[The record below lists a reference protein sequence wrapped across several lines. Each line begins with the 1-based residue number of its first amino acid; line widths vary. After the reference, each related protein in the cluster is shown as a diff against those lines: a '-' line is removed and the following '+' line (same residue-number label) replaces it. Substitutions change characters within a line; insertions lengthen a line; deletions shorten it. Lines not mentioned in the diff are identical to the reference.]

1 MERGFYEIEDGEPD
15 HPAAHPT
22 SEPPKSEQPQR
33 DVAKLVEALDAGKS
47 VAEAMDVAV
56 IREGARP
63 GDVGGAMKL
72 DAGKA
77 PLFNGFI
84 NYFPR
89 AMIAVAWVSDYGN
102 RKYGEWG
109 GWRKVADGIF
119 RYFDGNSRHHVMQAI
134 ELYDDGDSGLA
145 HAAQDAWNA
154 MAKLELM
161 LSEGKIEARRG
172 NEIVNGKPVLGT
184 ARKA

>member
-15 HPAAHPT
+15 HPAAHP
-22 SEPPKSEQPQR
+22 EQPQR

-56 IREGARP
+56 VREGARP

-89 AMIAVAWVSDYGN
+89 AMIAVAWVSEYGF

-109 GWRKVADGIF
+109 GWRKVANGIF
-119 RYFDGNSRHHVMQAI
+119 RYFDGNARHNVLSAV
-134 ELYDDGDSGLA
+134 ETYDDSDSGLA

-161 LSEGKIEARRG
+161 LTAGTVDIRRG
-172 NEIVNGKPVLGT
+172 NDIVDGKPVLGT
-184 ARKA
+184 ARKAQ